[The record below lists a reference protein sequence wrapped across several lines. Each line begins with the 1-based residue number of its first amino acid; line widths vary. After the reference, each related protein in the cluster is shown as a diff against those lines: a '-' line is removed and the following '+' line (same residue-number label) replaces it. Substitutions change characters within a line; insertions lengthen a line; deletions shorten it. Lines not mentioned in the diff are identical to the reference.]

1 MSLLEIY
8 QSHEGKGGGKWL
20 HYPAIYERY
29 LQKFVGTDVLIWEIG
44 VCRGGCL
51 QVWKKFFGPK
61 AKIIGIDTDPYT
73 QYEEPQIVCELGDQ
87 TSSEF
92 LNEVLAKHGVPDV
105 IIDDGSHRM
114 QDMLQTMAMCYP
126 QINPGGVYII
136 EDTHSCYSTEYSGG
150 IASPFNIHTILG
162 RSSHDPSLS
171 FIAEPYQPT
180 FKDLAALHFHN
191 SIVVLE
197 KEPLPDPSWGL
208 KEGERTKPF
217 FYGNEA
223 YKNENVERARVGK
236 HEVSQIGE
244 KMTTSDGKDLDPTRL
259 PGKQLANDI
268 TNALE
273 AGDFSSI
280 QMNGQEIGNAD
291 GEDNSSNW
299 IERSKYRQSPG
310 SFQGY
315 SPSPSHNPE
324 DDTVGARVVAN
335 GIMSEPDWRDPNR
348 TWSPD
353 TRDPKERQN
362 MDSFFGRADGH
373 DYNPASGSKERV
385 STPPVQGKTS
395 WGEPQ
400 PEKTSPTPKSEDKSV
415 FKWNI

>member
-61 AKIIGIDTDPYT
+61 AKIVGIDTDPYT
-73 QYEEPQIVCELGDQ
+73 QYEESQIVCELGDQ

-92 LNEVLAKHGVPDV
+92 LNEVLAKHGAPDV

-126 QINPGGVYII
+126 QIKPGGVYII

-162 RSSHDPSLS
+162 RSSHDPSLE

-180 FKDLAALHFHN
+180 FEDLAALHFHN
-191 SIVVLE
+191 SVVVLE
-197 KEPLPDPSWGL
+197 KQPLPDPSWGL
-208 KEGERTKPF
+208 KEDERTKPF

-223 YKNENVERARVGK
+223 YKNENVDRARVGK
-236 HEVSQIGE
+236 HEVSQIGK
-244 KMTTSDGKDLDPTRL
+244 KMTTSDGQDIDPTRL
-259 PGKQLANDI
+259 PGKQLENDI
-268 TNALE
+268 ANALK
-273 AGDFSSI
+273 GGNFSSI
-280 QMNGQEIGNAD
+280 QMNGKEIG
-291 GEDNSSNW
+291 EDKESAKEWMN
-299 IERSKYRQSPG
+299 
-310 SFQGY
+310 
-315 SPSPSHNPE
+315 PSHNPE
-324 DDTVGARVVAN
+324 DGTVGARVVAN
-335 GIMSEPDWRDPNR
+335 GIMSEPDWRDPNV

-353 TRDPKERQN
+353 PRTVVERQN
-362 MDSFFGRADGH
+362 MDSFFGRSDGH
-373 DYNPASGSKERV
+373 EYNPSSGSNSRV
-385 STPPVQGKTS
+385 STPPAQGKTT

-400 PEKTSPTPKSEDKSV
+400 TEKTSPTPKSKDKSV